1 MLNDVVP
8 SQVFE
13 INLEMAA
20 ARERAPDTQQDSQRQ
35 GDMIVLPE
43 NADKLKSGDVAS
55 IVGPRE

>member
-1 MLNDVVP
+1 MVLGVLFNNMRAP
-8 SQVFE
+8 SGD
-13 INLEMAA
+13 AA
-20 ARERAPDTQQDSQRQ
+20 ARERAPDTQEDGQRQ